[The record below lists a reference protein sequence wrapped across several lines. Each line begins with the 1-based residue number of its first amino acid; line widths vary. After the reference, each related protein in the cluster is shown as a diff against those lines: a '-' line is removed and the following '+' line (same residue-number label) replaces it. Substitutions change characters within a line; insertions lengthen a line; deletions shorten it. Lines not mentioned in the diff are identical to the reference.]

1 MTECGTLDFPSLA
14 SCGHAGP
21 DRQMGSLVI
30 LVQDFTEQRDCL
42 MLPRL
47 PNNMGRRCPAPCSFS
62 LLLLMTSSSA
72 IVVDDQVLRA
82 WRQNLQAF

>member
-30 LVQDFTEQRDCL
+30 TDILFDAVAFV
-42 MLPRL
+42 
-47 PNNMGRRCPAPCSFS
+47 RRSKNLSRGEAPS
-62 LLLLMTSSSA
+62 
-72 IVVDDQVLRA
+72 D
-82 WRQNLQAF
+82 